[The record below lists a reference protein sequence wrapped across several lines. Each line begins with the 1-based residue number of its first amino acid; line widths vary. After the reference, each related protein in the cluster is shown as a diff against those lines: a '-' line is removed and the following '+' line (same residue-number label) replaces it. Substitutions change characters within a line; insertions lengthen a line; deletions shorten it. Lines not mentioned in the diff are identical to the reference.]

1 MHARFIQYYFRHL
14 PQAFCLLRGFTPR
27 FVTKSIKSVSSF
39 SSALALSFL
48 VASFAQAAQK
58 QDSRNAKPPT
68 PAANTQNAT
77 SVTAARKA
85 ERVYYMEAQKAL
97 EKKQFARYRELLPNL
112 KNYPL
117 LPYLEYQEL
126 GERLMALPTKEV
138 EQFFNRYPNSYVGER
153 LRHRWLRA
161 LAIKELWSEY
171 LRFYDKNLTDPELAC
186 LNIRAKFALGD
197 KNALKD
203 FEVLWNVEKD
213 QPAACD
219 PVFKEW
225 KRAGYLTP
233 ELMWSRH
240 LKAVKA
246 DAITLAVNLAKDMT
260 PEQQVHA
267 VLYENV
273 AQNPRL
279 ILQPEN
285 FKAQTPE
292 ARATITLGLEK
303 YAETDAEETASLW
316 NVYASRTDFSQDE
329 RLNIT
334 YTIARQLLRQDK
346 GKAAE
351 QLVIANPNLSRPDLM
366 EALIREALKQKD
378 WGKAYRWVLRL
389 PADSRKTERW
399 TYWQGR
405 IMEQLNIAEYEGK
418 KPRDFYE
425 TVAATRSFYGFLAS
439 DKLGIRYSLLDKPL
453 SISKEMMNKIEF
465 DAGIQRAR
473 EYYLLGNLAAA
484 NREWTFTTNHL
495 PSTEEMVAAGRLAD
509 RWGWYRQAIQTMQ
522 DSDYWDDLSVRF
534 PIPFHEQVKAA
545 VRETSIDPH
554 FIFAI
559 AKQESA
565 FSADAA
571 SPVGALGLMQLM
583 PSTAKQT
590 AKKAGLLF
598 RQQDL
603 LQADKNIH
611 LGSRYLDELLGAFSG
626 NRILA
631 AAAYNAGPGR
641 VRQWLN
647 SDGEKLPYDV
657 WIETIP
663 YKETRFYVQN
673 VLSFAVIYAYRTG
686 GRQPFITPQ
695 EAAREL

>member
-1 MHARFIQYYFRHL
+1 MHSRCTYYSRSLPNRFRRVFNSLGSIT
-14 PQAFCLLRGFTPR
+14 ACL
-27 FVTKSIKSVSSF
+27 V
-39 SSALALSFL
+39 LSFFY
-48 VASFAQAAQK
+48 VASAQAAAK
-58 QDSRNAKPPT
+58 QEPRKTKSQT
-68 PAANTQNAT
+68 PAANAQAAA

-85 ERVYYMEAQKAL
+85 ERIYYMEAQKAL
-97 EKKQFARYRELLPNL
+97 DKKQFSRYRELLPNL
-112 KNYPL
+112 RNYPL

-126 GERLMALPTKEV
+126 GDRLMGLPTKEV

-153 LRHRWLRA
+153 LRHRWLRV
-161 LAIKELWSEY
+161 LAIKELWKEY
-171 LRFYDKNLTDPELAC
+171 LRFYDKDLTDPELAC
-186 LNIRAKFALGD
+186 LNLRAKLATGD
-197 KNALKD
+197 KTALKGV
-203 FEVLWNVEKD
+203 ESLWNVAKE

-219 PVFKEW
+219 PVFSEW
-225 KRAGYLTP
+225 KRAGYLTQQ
-233 ELMWSRH
+233 LMWDRH

-246 DAITLAVNLAKDMT
+246 DAISLAVNLAKEMT
-260 PEQQVHA
+260 PEQQVQA

-285 FKAQTPE
+285 FKEQTPE
-292 ARATITLGLEK
+292 TRATIALGLEK
-303 YAETDAEETASLW
+303 YAETDAEETATLW
-316 NVYASRTDFSQDE
+316 NIYASRTDFTQDE

-334 YTIARQLLRQDK
+334 YTIARQLLRQDH
-346 GKAAE
+346 GKEAE
-351 QLVIANPNLSRPDLM
+351 KLVVANPNLSRPDLM

-378 WGKAYRWVLRL
+378 WEKAYRWILRL
-389 PADSRKTERW
+389 PADSKKTERW

-405 IMEQLNIAEYEGK
+405 IMEQLKIAELEGK
-418 KPRDFYE
+418 KPKDFYE
-425 TVAATRSFYGFLAS
+425 NVAATRSFYGFLAS
-439 DKLGIRYSLLDKPL
+439 DKLGISYSLLDKPL
-453 SISKEMMNKIEF
+453 TISKELMNKVEF
-465 DAGIQRAR
+465 DPGIQRAR
-473 EYYLLGNLAAA
+473 EYFLLGNLPSA
-484 NREWTFTTNHL
+484 NREWTYTTNHL

-534 PIPFHEQVKAA
+534 PIPYHEQVKAA

-565 FSADAA
+565 FNTDAT

-583 PSTAKQT
+583 PTTAKQT

-598 RQQDL
+598 RPQDL

-631 AAAYNAGPGR
+631 SAAYNAGPGR

-647 SDGEKLPYDV
+647 SDDSKLPYDV

-686 GRQPFITPQ
+686 TRQPFITPQ

>member
-1 MHARFIQYYFRHL
+1 MSCFI
-14 PQAFCLLRGFTPR
+14 T
-27 FVTKSIKSVSSF
+27 
-39 SSALALSFL
+39 
-48 VASFAQAAQK
+48 SFAQTATAQDARK
-58 QDSRNAKPPT
+58 SKSQTSATNSLSTASVPP
-68 PAANTQNAT
+68 
-77 SVTAARKA
+77 ARKA
-85 ERVYYMEAQKAL
+85 ERIYYMEAQKAL
-97 EKKQFARYRELLPNL
+97 DKKQFARYRELLPNIR
-112 KNYPL
+112 NYPL
-117 LPYLEYQEL
+117 LPYLEYEEL
-126 GERLMALPTKEV
+126 GDRLMSLPTKEV
-138 EQFFNRYPNSYVGER
+138 EQFFTRYPSSYVGER
-153 LRHRWLRA
+153 LRHRWLRV
-161 LAIKELWSEY
+161 LAIKELWAEY

-186 LNIRAKFALGD
+186 LNIRAKLATGD
-197 KNALKD
+197 KNSLLG
-203 FEVLWNVEKD
+203 FEALWNVPRE
-213 QPAACD
+213 QPAACE

-246 DAITLAVNLAKDMT
+246 DEISLAVNLAKEMA

-279 ILQPEN
+279 ILQPEH
-285 FKAQTPE
+285 FVAQTPE
-292 ARATITLGLEK
+292 TRATISLGLEK
-303 YAETDAEETASLW
+303 YAETDAVEAVALW
-316 NVYASRTDFSQDE
+316 NTYSSRADFNQDE

-334 YTIARQLLRQDK
+334 YTIARQLLRQDQ

-366 EALIREALKQKD
+366 EALIREALDQKE
-378 WGKAYRWVLRL
+378 WEKAHRWIQRL
-389 PADSRKTERW
+389 PADSKKTERW

-405 IMEQLNIAEYEGK
+405 IMELLKIAEFEGK

-439 DKLGIRYSLLDKPL
+439 DKLGISYSLVDKPL
-453 SISKEMMNKIEF
+453 NISKELMNKIEF
-465 DAGIQRAR
+465 HPGVQRAR

-484 NREWTFTTNHL
+484 NREWTYTTNHL

-522 DSDYWDDLSVRF
+522 DSDYWDELSVRF

-545 VRETSIDPH
+545 VRQTAIDPH

-565 FSADAA
+565 FNTDAT

-583 PSTAKQT
+583 PATAKQT
-590 AKKAGLLF
+590 AKKAGILF

-603 LQADKNIH
+603 LQADKNIN

-631 AAAYNAGPGR
+631 SAAYNAGPGR
-641 VRQWLN
+641 VKQWLN
-647 SDGEKLPYDV
+647 SDENKLPYDV
-657 WIETIP
+657 WIESIP

-686 GRQPFITPQ
+686 NKQPFITPQ